1 MTVHAGTRLGPYE
14 IVAPLGAGGMGEVW
28 RARDTRLGRDVAIK
42 VLPADV
48 EAEPDRLARFEREAR
63 AVAALS
69 HPNILAL
76 YDVGTASFAT
86 DAGTPGPRTVHYLVT
101 ELLEG
106 RTLAER
112 IRAGDLTAAKATEL
126 AGQLA
131 RGLAAAHERG
141 VVHRD
146 LKPAN
151 VVVTSDGVVK
161 ILDFGLAR
169 LTHVEGGAWDPATAP
184 TAASMTEAGSVVGTV
199 GYMAPEQVRGLPAD
213 HRSDIFAFGCV
224 LHEMLCGTP
233 PFRRGTAA
241 DTSVAIL
248 RDQPPALADAVKGL
262 PPRLEAIVGRCLEKS
277 PEDRFQ
283 SARDLAHDL
292 DAVASAARPA
302 RQAAARPPG
311 RRWRVVA
318 PALAA
323 LVAVGVGAA
332 LVLRPGGSEKKVGA
346 PTPPRIVVL
355 PFENLGLP
363 EDAYFAA
370 GMAEEITSRLANV
383 RGLRVIS
390 RTTAVGYDR
399 KGKTVREI
407 GEDLGVD
414 YVLEG
419 SVRWE
424 HGQEAAGR
432 VRITPQLIRV
442 SDDTHVWAE
451 RYDRVLAGVFAIQS
465 EVAVSA
471 VEAMDIALLPREQ
484 TALSEVSTDDLVAY
498 DQFLRGRE
506 SLDGGEDRPHIE
518 GAVGMFQAAVDRDP
532 RFARALAGLARA
544 HLFMYWLYYDRS
556 EERLAGAKVAAERA
570 VALRPDLA
578 DTHVALGYYF
588 YHGLLD
594 YPRALDELAAARKI
608 QPNNGDAIAGTGY
621 VLRRQ
626 GRWAEAAD
634 AIGEAVELD
643 PKNAVLLSNLGEA
656 TMLAGRYPEAARAF
670 GLARALSPTWAT
682 PYGLGAWVEVHSRGD
697 LAAAQAILDQA
708 AAVPGFTDDGSV
720 AWASFLFD
728 VFRRDYQGALRRLE
742 AGNRR
747 PGEAFLDPMPT
758 ALMRGQVERLA
769 GLTDAARRSFD
780 AARRELEPMVEKVPY
795 DPRFHG
801 WLGLAYAGLGRA
813 DDAVREA
820 RAACDLLV
828 AAQDAFKAVTAF
840 ENVAVV
846 LVMTGRN
853 DEAIAALRDLQAR
866 SGAWW
871 VHPLRLSPVWDPL
884 RGDPRFQA
892 LL

>member
-1 MTVHAGTRLGPYE
+1 
-14 IVAPLGAGGMGEVW
+14 
-28 RARDTRLGRDVAIK
+28 
-42 VLPADV
+42 
-48 EAEPDRLARFEREAR
+48 
-63 AVAALS
+63 
-69 HPNILAL
+69 
-76 YDVGTASFAT
+76 
-86 DAGTPGPRTVHYLVT
+86 
-101 ELLEG
+101 
-106 RTLAER
+106 
-112 IRAGDLTAAKATEL
+112 
-126 AGQLA
+126 
-131 RGLAAAHERG
+131 
-141 VVHRD
+141 
-146 LKPAN
+146 
-151 VVVTSDGVVK
+151 
-161 ILDFGLAR
+161 
-169 LTHVEGGAWDPATAP
+169 
-184 TAASMTEAGSVVGTV
+184 
-199 GYMAPEQVRGLPAD
+199 
-213 HRSDIFAFGCV
+213 
-224 LHEMLCGTP
+224 
-233 PFRRGTAA
+233 
-241 DTSVAIL
+241 
-248 RDQPPALADAVKGL
+248 
-262 PPRLEAIVGRCLEKS
+262 
-277 PEDRFQ
+277 
-283 SARDLAHDL
+283 
-292 DAVASAARPA
+292 
-302 RQAAARPPG
+302 
-311 RRWRVVA
+311 VVA

-323 LVAVGVGAA
+323 LVVVGVAAA
-332 LVLRPGGSEKKVGA
+332 LVLRPGGSEKKAGA
-346 PTPPRIVVL
+346 PVPPRIVVL
-355 PFENLGLP
+355 PFENLGPP

-399 KGKTVREI
+399 TGKTVTEI
-407 GEDLGVD
+407 GADLGVD

-424 HGQEAAGR
+424 HGQGPAGR

-465 EVAVSA
+465 EVAVNA

-484 TALSEVSTDDLVAY
+484 TALSEVSTDDLAAY
-498 DQFLRGRE
+498 DHYLRGRE
-506 SLDGGEDRPHIE
+506 LLDGGEDRPHIE

-556 EERLAGAKVAAERA
+556 EERLANAKDAAERA
-570 VALRPDLA
+570 VGLRPDLA

-594 YPRALDELAAARKI
+594 YPRALDELAAARRI
-608 QPNNGDAIAGTGY
+608 QPNNGDAIAGAGY
-621 VLRRQ
+621 ILRRQ
-626 GRWAEAAD
+626 GRWAEAAA

-656 TMLAGRYPEAARAF
+656 SMLAGRYPEAARAF

-682 PYGLGAWVEVHSRGD
+682 PYGLGAWVEVHWRGD
-697 LAAAQAILDQA
+697 LAAGQAILDQA

-720 AWASFLFD
+720 AWASFLFE
-728 VFRRDYQGALRRLE
+728 VFRRDYSGGLRRLE
-742 AGNRR
+742 TGNRR

-780 AARRELEPMVEKVPY
+780 AARRELEPMVEKAPK
-795 DPRFHG
+795 DPRFRV
-801 WLGLAYAGLGRA
+801 WLALAYAGLGRA

-828 AAQDAFKAVTAF
+828 AAQDAFMAINAF

-846 LVMTGRN
+846 LAMVGRY

-871 VHPLRLSPVWDPL
+871 VHPLRFSPVWDPL
-884 RGDPRFQA
+884 RADPRFQA
-892 LL
+892 LLANSEVEKRTSRPQEGR